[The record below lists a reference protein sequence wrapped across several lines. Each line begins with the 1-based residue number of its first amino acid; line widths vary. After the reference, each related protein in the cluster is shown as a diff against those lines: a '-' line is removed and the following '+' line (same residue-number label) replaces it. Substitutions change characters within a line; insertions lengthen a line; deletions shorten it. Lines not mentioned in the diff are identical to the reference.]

1 MGGAARLLTALLALS
16 AALASSDITADGGAA
31 RVGSAASPAP
41 AITFAALQLRTYL
54 RLTAGIELQEMPP
67 TNNVT
72 ADADLLLLSTADAAL
87 LSAAER
93 EALARRCGAD
103 TLDRLAAL
111 DEGHHWVRTCEDD
124 EGRRGVLLGGGSAG
138 AVLHAAFRFAE
149 RALGVGFSVDGD
161 RLPALRRRSLRQLLL
176 DAGTIDEVTTPAF
189 RLRGPNPW
197 QNFFEGLAWWTED
210 DYLAFFVNVVKM
222 RANFVAILD
231 YSGPMVWDG
240 GPAGAV
246 APNGSLLSPNGSL
259 APPSAGGG
267 GYITWSGRNPK
278 AAGPDPDAIPVRA
291 YGVSSPTASP
301 MP

>member
-1 MGGAARLLTALLALS
+1 MGTAARLLGALLALS

-87 LSAAER
+87 LPAAER

-111 DEGHHWVRTCEDD
+111 DEGHHWVRTCDGGD

-149 RALGVGFSVDGD
+149 RALDVGFSVDGD

-176 DAGTIDEVTTPAF
+176 DAGTIDEVTAPAF

-222 RANFVAILD
+222 RANFVAIL
-231 YSGPMVWDG
+231 
-240 GPAGAV
+240 GA
-246 APNGSLLSPNGSL
+246 ANRH
-259 APPSAGGG
+259 
-267 GYITWSGRNPK
+267 TF
-278 AAGPDPDAIPVRA
+278 
-291 YGVSSPTASP
+291 PTLRFR
-301 MP
+301 